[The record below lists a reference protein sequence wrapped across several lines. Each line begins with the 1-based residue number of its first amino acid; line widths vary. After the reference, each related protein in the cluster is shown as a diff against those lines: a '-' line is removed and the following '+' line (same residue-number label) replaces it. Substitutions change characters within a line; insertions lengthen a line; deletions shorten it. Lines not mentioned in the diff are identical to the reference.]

1 MVTGYGARGGRG
13 RCFFLWQDF
22 MKCISQAGKVSLD
35 VCHAEREDYL
45 ECLHHNKLAVR
56 IDAIKRQKEKLIKE
70 GKWPRQ

>member
-45 ECLHHNKLAVR
+45 ECLHHNKLVR
-56 IDAIKRQKEKLIKE
+56 ERWSHFCMVQFCIYFSGCKN
-70 GKWPRQ
+70 

>member
-45 ECLHHNKLAVR
+45 ECLHHNKLVR
-56 IDAIKRQKEKLIKE
+56 ESE
-70 GKWPRQ
+70 SF

>member
-1 MVTGYGARGGRG
+1 
-13 RCFFLWQDF
+13 

-45 ECLHHNKLAVR
+45 ECLHHNKLVREWWSHFSMVQLLFTLQAVR
-56 IDAIKRQKEKLIKE
+56 IDTIKRQKEKLIQD